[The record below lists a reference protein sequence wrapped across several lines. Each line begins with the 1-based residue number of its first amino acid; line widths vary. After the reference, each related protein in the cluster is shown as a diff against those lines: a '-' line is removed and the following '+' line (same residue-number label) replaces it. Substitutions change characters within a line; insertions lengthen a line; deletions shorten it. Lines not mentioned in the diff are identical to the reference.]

1 MAGTIGSSSWLPWLC
16 HTWAGS
22 WLTCRALHKCFS
34 CTKSSQAVAVQSEV
48 KIGTGAAAMPYASS
62 RKALPLTAEMPH
74 RRQQQRLTSNWDNS
88 LLVAAGAHR
97 RQQRIQLSE
106 ELNGTGQRR
115 RSSQQD
121 GSLGLL

>member
-22 WLTCRALHKCFS
+22 WLTGQALHKCFS

-48 KIGTGAAAMPYASS
+48 KIWHLGSSKVSLPAAAMPYASS
-62 RKALPLTAEMPH
+62 RKASPLIAETPH

-88 LLVAAGAHR
+88 LLAAAGAH
-97 RQQRIQLSE
+97 
-106 ELNGTGQRR
+106 
-115 RSSQQD
+115 
-121 GSLGLL
+121 